1 MHPTLNTEGTGLLV
15 VDMQN
20 AFCHEHGSFATAME
34 LDISALR
41 GAIPGCQQ
49 LISLARKY
57 LMPITFTRYIY
68 KPDYSDGGILA
79 RDLMPGIMEVGS
91 LKQGTWDIEVLDEL
105 NVLAVDNILD
115 KNRPSCY
122 YNTALGYWL
131 NKHAIENVIVCGV
144 TTSICVETT
153 ARDLSQEDYRVFIVE
168 DAVGE
173 LEQDRHEIALKTLA
187 FGFGW
192 VVSVNDI
199 ASALSQPDAA

>member
-1 MHPTLNTEGTGLLV
+1 MEQVLKPEETGLLV

-20 AFCHEHGSFATAME
+20 AFCHEQGSFGASMK
-34 LDISALR
+34 LDISALQS
-41 GAIPGCQQ
+41 AIPGCKS

-57 LMPITFTRYIY
+57 NIPVTFTRYIY

-79 RDLMPGIMEVGS
+79 RDLMPGIIEARS
-91 LKQGTWDIEVLDEL
+91 LIKGTWDIEILDEL
-105 NVLAVDNILD
+105 NPQMSDNIVD

-122 YNTALGYWL
+122 YNTTLASWL
-131 NKHAIENVIVCGV
+131 NDNDIKNVIVCGV

-153 ARDLSQEDYRVFIVE
+153 ARDLSQEDYRVFIVI
-168 DAVGE
+168 DAVGD

-192 VVSVNDI
+192 VVSVDDI
-199 ASALSQPDAA
+199 ASALVEQDSR

>member
-20 AFCHEHGSFATAME
+20 AFCHEHGSFARSME

-41 GAIPGCQQ
+41 GAIPGCQH
-49 LISLARKY
+49 LIALARKY

-91 LKQGTWDIEVLDEL
+91 LKQGTWDIEVIDEL
-105 NVLAVDNILD
+105 NALAVDNIPD

-122 YNTALGYWL
+122 YNTALGY
-131 NKHAIENVIVCGV
+131 C
-144 TTSICVETT
+144 
-153 ARDLSQEDYRVFIVE
+153 
-168 DAVGE
+168 
-173 LEQDRHEIALKTLA
+173 
-187 FGFGW
+187 
-192 VVSVNDI
+192 
-199 ASALSQPDAA
+199 